1 MYTTHTYVYI
11 CMHICICVFATLFN
25 YGHAL
30 CIYVHHICSC
40 TCGCIRTLK
49 NSVKNQ
55 CSKSEYLFHKKKKD
69 PHSSVRARNT
79 FAALWTVSLFFRAGP
94 PGSMGTWNH
103 FPSAS
108 LNRARW
114 SLFQT
119 YYPPHALLTPCGYL
133 SSVFCVWPERKW
145 CI

>member
-55 CSKSEYLFHKKKKD
+55 CSKSEYLFHKKKRT
-69 PHSSVRARNT
+69 H
-79 FAALWTVSLFFRAGP
+79 TVQLEPGTRLLLFGQCHYFLELGP
-94 PGSMGTWNH
+94 QGAWG
-103 FPSAS
+103 
-108 LNRARW
+108 
-114 SLFQT
+114 
-119 YYPPHALLTPCGYL
+119 
-133 SSVFCVWPERKW
+133 PE
-145 CI
+145 ITSPAPV